1 MVPRARVATCA
12 DVPVVGPGGRAG
24 AGCSLIQGRNQRDHV
39 LLIQGPRT
47 ERANRD
53 VEPAILPEHIVR
65 QNRVRVPPASS
76 IVRRGARIVACRTGD
91 SCRQVRNQGR
101 TVLDGHQAGR
111 FRRRR
116 RDAGL
121 WRLRAVR
128 TRPLTTSQRSS
139 ESVEE
144 HTRGSRGVVRHD
156 GVVDDV
162 RR

>member
-1 MVPRARVATCA
+1 MVARSRVAA
-12 DVPVVGPGGRAG
+12 YANVPVARPALARAG
-24 AGCSLIQGRNQRDHV
+24 RSLIQRRNQCDYV
-39 LLIQGPRT
+39 LLIQGSRT
-47 ERANRD
+47 ERAYCD
-53 VEPAILPEHIVR
+53 VERTVLPEHIVR
-65 QNRVRVPPASS
+65 QNWVRVLPASS
-76 IVRRGARIVACRTGD
+76 IVRRGARIVACRAGD
-91 SCRQVRNQGR
+91 SRGEVRNQSR
-101 TVLDGHQAGR
+101 AVLDAYQAGR
-111 FRRRR
+111 LMRRR
-116 RDAGL
+116 RDTGL